1 VTAARGESSR
11 PQESA
16 VTVNGASCRVW
27 QKGEGKPLGFL
38 AGLGGVPRWTEFLD
52 RLAGSRRVVVPS
64 LPGFPGGLGHDSLD
78 DTADWIAMTLDL
90 LEASGLEGADLIG
103 ASVGGMLAAEAAAF
117 SHATVGRLVLIA
129 PFGLYEAGDPPADVF
144 AQPAAAVPG
153 LLCARAEAAAAHLA
167 APEGEDAMDA
177 MDAME
182 WTVQLARAN
191 EAAARL
197 LWPLGDRGLRKR
209 LHRITAP
216 TLVLWGERDRILPPS
231 YAKRFAAAIG
241 TGSSGGRAASV
252 KRIEGAGHLAY
263 LDEPEATAR
272 AVLEFV

>member
-1 VTAARGESSR
+1 VTAARGESSK

-16 VTVNGASCRVW
+16 VTVNGATCRVW

-64 LPGFPGGLGHDSLD
+64 LPGFPGGLGHDKLD

-103 ASVGGMLAAEAAAF
+103 ASVGGMLAAEVAAF
-117 SHATVGRLVLIA
+117 SHATIGRLVLIA
-129 PFGLYEAGDPPADVF
+129 PFGLYEAGDPPADMF

-153 LLCARAEAAAAHLA
+153 FLCARAEAAAEHLA
-167 APEGEDAMDA
+167 APEGE
-177 MDAME
+177 DAME
-182 WTVQLARAN
+182 WTVQLARAS

-209 LHRITAP
+209 LHRIAAP

-241 TGSSGGRAASV
+241 TGSRGGRATV
-252 KRIEGAGHLAY
+252 KRIDGAGHLAY